1 MRALAVVAAV
11 CAFGAVLTDRAIAP
25 AYAQNTCH
33 TVRVVEVKQRRVEL
47 FDLQAN
53 YVTTMSRDELGAI
66 TVARECAST
75 PSYLGIQAQGQRW
88 LVRRTA
94 LELENAELERPV
106 CAPGQYASQ
115 AARNA
120 SSSGVGGAG
129 CRPN

>member
-1 MRALAVVAAV
+1 MRALAFVAIV
-11 CAFGAVLTDRAIAP
+11 CAFGAILAHGASAP
-25 AYAQNTCH
+25 AHAQNSCQN
-33 TVRVVEVKQRRVEL
+33 VRVLEVKQRRVEL

-53 YVTTMSRDELGAI
+53 YVTTVSRDDLGAI

-106 CAPGQYASQ
+106 CAPGQYESQ

-120 SSSGVGGAG
+120 SSSGVGGSG